1 MFCFNNE
8 YAIAAAVA
16 FRSLLENASK
26 EYFYKLYVLHTDVS
40 LENQRKLHEVVIEF
54 KEHASLEFLN
64 LQNRFEDLWGK
75 TIIKGHYSKEGY
87 YKLLAPSLFP
97 QYETIIISDVDLVF
111 LGDVSVSYFSLDAA
125 DDIYVAGVAAPGKIL
140 HIYDVYKNDFSQEE
154 ISKMVIN
161 SAYMVYNLDR
171 MRKDSLETSLI
182 KCVESN
188 YWRVR
193 QLDQDVINLCCYPKI
208 KFLPLGNMMCNYVY
222 DLYKT
227 DEDFDDDK
235 TFSRLELKEAMQNP
249 IVLHYPGARKPWKD
263 TACTKADE
271 WLKYVAKTPFCEE
284 FFGRKLATLNQIMAA
299 LTERTA
305 AVAVRDGEIVDLKQ
319 AVLERDCK
327 IATAEQQLR
336 DCFHRIKEIEESHS
350 WRITAPYRA
359 IGAFVRRGLAAL
371 LG

>member
-1 MFCFNNE
+1 
-8 YAIAAAVA
+8 
-16 FRSLLENASK
+16 
-26 EYFYKLYVLHTDVS
+26 LHTDVS
-40 LENQRKLHEVVIEF
+40 LENQRKLHEVVVKF
-54 KEHASLEFLN
+54 KEHASLEFFDM
-64 LQNRFEDLWGK
+64 QNRFEDVWDK
-75 TIIKGHYSKEGY
+75 TKIKGHYSKEGY
-87 YKLLAPSLFP
+87 YKFLAPSLFP
-97 QYETIIISDVDLVF
+97 QYESIVISDVDLVF

-125 DDIYVAGVAAPGKIL
+125 DDIYVAGVAPPGKIL
-140 HIYDVYKNDFSQEE
+140 HIFDVYKNDFSQEE

-161 SAYMVYNLDR
+161 SAYMVYNLDK
-171 MRKDSLETSLI
+171 MRKDNLETSLI

-193 QLDQDVINLCCYPKI
+193 QLDQDVINLGCYPKI
-208 KFLPLGNMMCNYVY
+208 KFLPLENMMCNYVY

-227 DEDFDDDK
+227 DEDFDNDK

-271 WLKYVAKTPFCEE
+271 WLKYVAKTPFCED
-284 FFGRKLATLNQIMAA
+284 FFGRITVA
-299 LTERTA
+299 LTERSA
-305 AVAVRDGEIVDLKQ
+305 AVAARDGWIADLKE

-327 IATAEQQLR
+327 IANLENSLGSAEQQLR
-336 DCFHRIKEIEESHS
+336 DCFYRIKEIEGSHS

-359 IGAFVRRGLAAL
+359 VGALVRRGMAAV

>member
-40 LENQRKLHEVVIEF
+40 LENQRKLQKIVVEF
-54 KEHASLEFLN
+54 KEHASLEFFDM
-64 LQNRFEDLWGK
+64 QNRFEDLWKK
-75 TIIKGHYSKEGY
+75 TRIKGHYSKEGY
-87 YKLLAPSLFP
+87 YKFLAPSLFP
-97 QYETIIISDVDLVF
+97 QHETIIISDVDLVF
-111 LGDVSVSYFSLDAA
+111 LGDVSASYFSLNAA
-125 DDIYVAGVAAPGKIL
+125 EDIYVAGGAAVGKIL
-140 HIYDVYKNDFSQEE
+140 HIFDVYKNDFSQEE

-161 SAYMVYNLDR
+161 SAYMIYNLDK
-171 MRKDSLETSLI
+171 MRKDSLETSLL

-188 YWRVR
+188 FLRVR

-208 KFLPLGNMMCNYVY
+208 KFLPLGNMVCNYVY

-227 DEDFDDDK
+227 DEDFDNDK
-235 TFSRLELKEAMQNP
+235 TFSRLELKEAIQNP
-249 IVLHYPGARKPWKD
+249 IVLHYPGSRKPWRD

-284 FFGRKLATLNQIMAA
+284 FFGPI
-299 LTERTA
+299 TA
-305 AVAVRDGEIVDLKQ
+305 ARDGEIADLKE

-327 IATAEQQLR
+327 IANLENSLGSAQQQLS
-336 DCFHRIKEIEESHS
+336 DCFYRIKEIERSHS
-350 WRITAPYRA
+350 WRVTAPYRA
-359 IGAFVRRGLAAL
+359 IGALVRRGMTAL